1 MLPTLGLV
9 QVKTSEGQ
17 IYLFRTGLNRRLF
30 TSGGLKELFENGNI
44 LKVFHAS
51 TCDCLG
57 IIREGVHMWGLFD
70 TALAHKVV
78 QYQNLGISINDKFS
92 NT

>member
-1 MLPTLGLV
+1 MTLPTLGLV
-9 QVKTSEGQ
+9 QIKTSGGE
-17 IYLFRTGLNRRLF
+17 IYLFRTGLNRRLL

-57 IIREGVHMWGLFD
+57 IYREGIALWGLYD
-70 TALAHKVV
+70 TAVAHKVI
-78 QYQNLGISINDKFS
+78 QFQNHGASINDK
-92 NT
+92 